1 MSRDAS
7 EIRRRRGVVR
17 RSITNLGKRLTEL
30 EELTDKTEAY
40 CHAQRLSTR
49 LTTLNSEFNSLQ
61 YELMATID
69 EREEESIAT
78 EQDALDKHD
87 EDIDVLSIRIQRLL
101 AATNLTSASSSNE
114 HKSLSR
120 NLTHLEETLKT
131 IDVALN
137 SLSPETED
145 LALIQQYQEELSDIK
160 GQLAMCRDCLSHLE
174 LLEDDESRVKY
185 SQLKTLHFNC
195 CHKIKK
201 IINYQGSS
209 SSILSTSTDDKGLKI
224 PKLEAPTFD
233 GDILNWTHFWE
244 QFTISI
250 HERSNL
256 SDIKKFVYLQHSL
269 KGGSARS
276 IIEGLSGT
284 GEHYAKAIECLK
296 ARFDRPHLI
305 HQSHVKVILETPSPK
320 DGSGKE
326 LRRLH
331 DTLQQHLRALDAAEC
346 EPLSRFITSVIQLK
360 LDPGTLFEWQKHTQ
374 TVTDVPHFRD
384 LLEFIDLR
392 ARASN
397 LLSATL
403 DELQE
408 WRITRGRQSLHSLPI
423 QSPLFPIVSSASM
436 RNTRCTIVL
445 SSKVCHMNVNFLL

>member
-1 MSRDAS
+1 MKQKPIVMHNVSPPDW
-7 EIRRRRGVVR
+7 
-17 RSITNLGKRLTEL
+17 L
-30 EELTDKTEAY
+30 
-40 CHAQRLSTR
+40 LST
-49 LTTLNSEFNSLQ
+49 EFKSLQ

-69 EREEESIAT
+69 ETDEESIAS
-78 EQDALDKHD
+78 EQNALDKHD
-87 EDIDVLSIRIQRLL
+87 GDVDILSIFIQRLL
-101 AATNLTSASSSNE
+101 AATNPNSTSSSNE

-120 NLTHLEETLKT
+120 NLALLDESLET
-131 IDVALN
+131 IDVAVN

-160 GQLAMCRDCLSHLE
+160 GQLATYRDCLSHLE
-174 LLEDDESRVKY
+174 LPEDDELRVRY

-201 IINYQGSS
+201 IINSQGSS
-209 SSILSTSTDDKGLKI
+209 SSTLSTSTDAKGLKI

-250 HERSNL
+250 HERTNL
-256 SDIKKFVYLQHSL
+256 TDVEKFVYLQHSL

-296 ARFDRPHLI
+296 ARFDRPRLI
-305 HQSHVKVILETPSPK
+305 HQSHVKIILEIPSLK

-326 LRRLH
+326 LRHLH

-346 EPLSRFITSVIQLK
+346 EPLSRFVTSIIQLK
-360 LDPGTLFEWQKHTQ
+360 LDPSTLFHWQKHTQ
-374 TVTDVPHFRD
+374 TVIDVPHFRD
-384 LLEFIDLR
+384 LLEFIDLHC
-392 ARASN
+392 
-397 LLSATL
+397 TC
-403 DELQE
+403 
-408 WRITRGRQSLHSLPI
+408 QSLRIYH
-423 QSPLFPIVSSASM
+423 QQY
-436 RNTRCTIVL
+436 
-445 SSKVCHMNVNFLL
+445 

>member
-1 MSRDAS
+1 M
-7 EIRRRRGVVR
+7 
-17 RSITNLGKRLTEL
+17 
-30 EELTDKTEAY
+30 
-40 CHAQRLSTR
+40 
-49 LTTLNSEFNSLQ
+49 
-61 YELMATID
+61 
-69 EREEESIAT
+69 
-78 EQDALDKHD
+78 
-87 EDIDVLSIRIQRLL
+87 
-101 AATNLTSASSSNE
+101 
-114 HKSLSR
+114 
-120 NLTHLEETLKT
+120 
-131 IDVALN
+131 
-137 SLSPETED
+137 
-145 LALIQQYQEELSDIK
+145 
-160 GQLAMCRDCLSHLE
+160 
-174 LLEDDESRVKY
+174 
-185 SQLKTLHFNC
+185 KTLHFNC

-256 SDIKKFVYLQHSL
+256 SDIEKFVYLQHSL

-276 IIEGLSGT
+276 VIEGLSGT

-296 ARFDRPHLI
+296 ARFDRPRLI

-360 LDPGTLFEWQKHTQ
+360 LDPGTLFEWQKLSLMYMYLTSEIYWNLL
-374 TVTDVPHFRD
+374 TYVP
-384 LLEFIDLR
+384 EPQ
-392 ARASN
+392 N

-408 WRITRGRQSLHSLPI
+408 WRITRGRQSLNSLPI
-423 QSPLFPIVSSASM
+423 QSPVSHCVICKYEKHPLYYCPKFKGMSHECKLCAVKGNSLCMNCLKSGHFLNECKSSHYCRICQKPHHTLLHIDPQEPNPPPVVSS
-436 RNTRCTIVL
+436 NTSTGTIPDTCTLLMTCQVFVRAPDG
-445 SSKVCHMNVNFLL
+445 SKVKVRALLDSASSSSFISERLVQNLCIPRMLQD